1 MSSNSEL
8 NILPPSNN
16 IIDGGTGETNDQLYF
31 IGTGDNYIQNSNYNQ
46 STVSGNFQIRTNPL
60 GNKFSDILDGGD
72 SENTTAQFIGS
83 VIGGV
88 FPTTKNGI

>member
-8 NILPPSNN
+8 NVLPLSNN

-31 IGTGDNYIQNSNYNQ
+31 IGTGDNYIQKSNSNS
-46 STVSGNFQIRTNPL
+46 STISGNFQVRKNPL
-60 GNKFSDILDGGD
+60 GKKFSDILDGGD
-72 SENTTAQFIGS
+72 SENTTSQFLGS

-88 FPTTKNGI
+88 FPTTKNDI